1 MKEEKQK
8 LQEEKSSLEKLQH
21 GHIAEQ
27 QKLVKSLTQLEA
39 ELIQAKESEALV
51 AKPGASSAGES

>member
-1 MKEEKQK
+1 M
-8 LQEEKSSLEKLQH
+8 QEEKSSLEKLQH
-21 GHIAEQ
+21 GHVAEQ

-39 ELIQAKESEALV
+39 ELIQAKESKALV